1 MISIENLHFAYPK
14 NRVFNGISS
23 HMEPGHIY
31 GILGKN
37 GTGKSTLLHIISGL
51 LFPTAGIVK
60 VMGFAPVKR
69 QPSFLRDIFMV
80 PEEFHLPNISIADY
94 IALNGPFYPK
104 FSRQQFFDYVR
115 GFGIPEHSTLQAMSY
130 GQKKKVLISFGLA
143 TNVSLLLMDEPGN
156 GLDIVSKSQ
165 LRKMIAGAVDQHKC
179 VLISSHQVKDL
190 ENLIDEVLIIDDT
203 RIILK
208 QSLETIAR
216 KLSFK
221 ISFDP
226 TDLDGALYSEPLL
239 RGNTVVTPNTEGEES
254 NIDLEILYKAAMADP
269 EKLQAIVMD

>member
-1 MISIENLHFAYPK
+1 MISIENLHFAYRK
-14 NRVFNGISS
+14 NRVFNGISTQL
-23 HMEPGHIY
+23 EPGHIY

-51 LFPTAGIVK
+51 LFPDQGTIN
-60 VMGFAPVKR
+60 VMGFIPGKR
-69 QPSFLRDIFMV
+69 QPSFLQQIFMV
-80 PEEFHLPNISIADY
+80 PEEFYLPNISTADF
-94 IALNGPFYPK
+94 IDMNGPFYPK
-104 FSRQQFFDYVR
+104 FNRQQFFDYIQ

-156 GLDIVSKSQ
+156 GLDIVSKSL
-165 LRKMIAGAVDQHKC
+165 LRKMIAGAADEQKC
-179 VLISSHQVKDL
+179 ILISSHQVKDL
-190 ENLIDEVLIIDDT
+190 ENLIDEVLILDDT

-208 QSLETIAR
+208 QSLETIAA

-226 TDLDGALYSEPLL
+226 TDLDGAL
-239 RGNTVVTPNTEGEES
+239 V
-254 NIDLEILYKAAMADP
+254 
-269 EKLQAIVMD
+269 